1 MYGILILGLTLLGV
15 TLSWWLER
23 RDYERRLDKLKIRIY
38 VNGIRG
44 KSTVTRLIAGILR
57 EAGIQTLAKTTGS
70 AAMIILPNG
79 DEIPIQRRSSATI
92 MELFNI
98 AKRYLRLDT
107 EAIVFETMALL
118 PANQTASQELLV
130 KGNINV
136 ITNVREDH
144 QDVMGESLEE
154 IADTLSLIIPYG
166 GTLITAENR
175 PHLRERLAKNA
186 EARGSQMVYADPAW
200 LTEQDLA
207 GFSYLSFRENI
218 SIGLA
223 VAEMLGIPR
232 STAMRGM
239 WNARPDLGVVN
250 IQRTSWKDKEIIWIP
265 LFAVNDRESTIIS
278 VNALRP
284 YYQEDATRIGI
295 LNNRYDRADRAMRFA
310 SIAAKDL
317 DFDYLIT
324 FGAYETQVTKQMI
337 ELGVSPGRIISMGFS
352 VNPTLEQIFDVV
364 AGLIKGE
371 QGVLIGLV
379 NIHTP
384 QAELLLEYFHHR
396 PDSPVHVHEGE
407 AWKHYR
413 PRMERIK
420 ERMVGHLSVR
430 DESNVR
436 ILR

>member
-1 MYGILILGLTLLGV
+1 MYGIVILGLTLLGV
-15 TLSWWLER
+15 ILSWWLER

-44 KSTVTRLIAGILR
+44 KSTVTRLIAGVLR

-70 AAMIILPNG
+70 AAMVILPNG

-98 AKRYLRLDT
+98 AKQYLEKDT
-107 EAIVFETMALL
+107 EAIVFETMALF

-154 IADTLSLIIPYG
+154 IADTLSLMIPHDG
-166 GTLITAENR
+166 ILITAEER
-175 PHLRERLAKNA
+175 PHLRERLGKNA
-186 EARGSQMVYADPAW
+186 QARGSRLVYADPTW
-200 LTEQDLA
+200 VTEQNLT
-207 GFSYLSFRENI
+207 GFNYLSFRENI

-223 VAEMLGIPR
+223 VAEILGIPR
-232 STAMRGM
+232 ATAMRGM
-239 WNARPDLGVVN
+239 WNARPDVGVVN
-250 IQRTSWKDKEIIWIP
+250 IQRTNWKSKEIVWIP

-278 VNALRP
+278 VNALQP
-284 YYQEDATRIGI
+284 YYDQNATRIGI

-310 SIAAKDL
+310 SIAANDL
-317 DFDYLIT
+317 NFDYWVT
-324 FGAYETQVTKQMI
+324 FGAYESQVTDYMRK
-337 ELGVSPGRIISMGFS
+337 LGVPHGRIINMGFS
-352 VNPTLEQIFDVV
+352 INPTLDQIFDRI
-364 AGLIKGE
+364 ADLIKGE

-384 QAELLLEYFHHR
+384 QAELLLEYFR
-396 PDSPVHVHEGE
+396 QRQDSPIHVHERE

-413 PRMERIK
+413 PRMEQTK
-420 ERMVGHLSVR
+420 ERMIAHLFR
-430 DESNVR
+430 RN
-436 ILR
+436 

>member
-1 MYGILILGLTLLGV
+1 MYGLVALGLLLLGV
-15 TLSWWLER
+15 ILTWWIER
-23 RDYERRLDKLKIRIY
+23 RDYERQLSKLKIRIY

-44 KSTVTRLIAGILR
+44 KSTVTRLIAGVLR

-70 AAMIILPNG
+70 AAMVILPNG
-79 DEIPIQRRSSATI
+79 DEVPIRRRSSATI

-98 AKRYLRLDT
+98 AKHYLEKET
-107 EAIVFETMALL
+107 EAIVFETMALY

-154 IADTLSLIIPYG
+154 IADTMSLIIPHDG
-166 GTLITAENR
+166 ILITAEDR
-175 PHLRERLAKNA
+175 PHLRERLAQNVQ
-186 EARGSQMVYADPAW
+186 ARRSHLVYADPAW
-200 LTEQDLA
+200 VTEEDLT

-223 VAEMLGIPR
+223 VAKMLGIPR
-232 STAMRGM
+232 ATAMRGM
-239 WNARPDLGVVN
+239 WNARPDVGVVN
-250 IQRTSWKDKEIIWIP
+250 IQRTTWKNKEILWIP

-278 VNALRP
+278 VDALRP
-284 YYQEDATRIGI
+284 YYDEHATRIGI

-317 DFDYLIT
+317 DFDYWIT
-324 FGAYETQVTKQMI
+324 FGAYESQVTEHMLKC
-337 ELGVSPGRIISMGFS
+337 GVSPDRIIHLGFS
-352 VNPTLEQIFDVV
+352 VNPSLNQIFDRV
-364 AGLIKGE
+364 AGLVKGE

-396 PDSPVHVHEGE
+396 PDSPVHVHAGE
-407 AWKHYR
+407 AWQHYR
-413 PRMERIK
+413 PRMERVK
-420 ERMVGHLSVR
+420 ERMIGHLAVR
-430 DESNVR
+430 D
-436 ILR
+436 

>member
-1 MYGILILGLTLLGV
+1 MYGIAILGLTLLGV
-15 TLSWWLER
+15 VISWWIER
-23 RDYERRLDKLKIRIY
+23 RDYERQLDKLKIRIY

-44 KSTVTRLIAGILR
+44 KSTVTRLIAGVLR

-70 AAMIILPNG
+70 AAMVILPNG
-79 DEIPIQRRSSATI
+79 EEIPIQRRSSATI

-98 AKRYLRLDT
+98 AKRYLKKDT
-107 EAIVFETMALL
+107 EAIVFETMALF
-118 PANQTASQELLV
+118 PANQIASQDLLV

-154 IADTLSLIIPYG
+154 IADTMSLIIPHEG
-166 GTLITAENR
+166 VVITAEDR
-175 PHLRERLAKNA
+175 PHLRERLGKNA
-186 EARGSQMVYADPAW
+186 EARGSRLVYADPAW
-200 LTEQDLA
+200 VTDKDLA
-207 GFSYLSFRENI
+207 GFNYLSFRENI

-239 WNARPDLGVVN
+239 WNARPDVGVVN
-250 IQRTSWKDKEIIWIP
+250 IQRTTWKKKEIIWIP

-278 VNALRP
+278 VDALQP
-284 YYQEDATRIGI
+284 YYREDATRIGI

-317 DFDYLIT
+317 DFDYWIT
-324 FGAYETQVTKQMI
+324 FGAYEPQVTDEMLK
-337 ELGVSPGRIISMGFS
+337 LGVPRERIINMGFS
-352 VNPTLEQIFDVV
+352 VNPSLEQIFDVI

-396 PDSPVHVHEGE
+396 PDSPVHVHEDE
-407 AWKHYR
+407 AWRRYR
-413 PRMERIK
+413 PRMEQVK
-420 ERMVGHLSVR
+420 ERMVGHLADR
-430 DESNVR
+430 N
-436 ILR
+436 

>member
-1 MYGILILGLTLLGV
+1 MYGIAILGLTLIGV
-15 TLSWWLER
+15 VISWWMER
-23 RDYERRLDKLKIRIY
+23 RDYERQLDKLKIRIY

-44 KSTVTRLIAGILR
+44 KSTVTRLIAGVLR

-70 AAMIILPNG
+70 AAMVILPNG
-79 DEIPIQRRSSATI
+79 EEIPIQRRSSATI

-98 AKRYLRLDT
+98 AKRYLKKDT
-107 EAIVFETMALL
+107 EAIVFETMALF
-118 PANQTASQELLV
+118 PANQIASQDLLV

-154 IADTLSLIIPYG
+154 IADTMSLIIPHEG
-166 GTLITAENR
+166 VVITAEDR
-175 PHLRERLAKNA
+175 PYLRERLAKNA
-186 EARGSQMVYADPAW
+186 EARRSRMVYADPAW
-200 LTEQDLA
+200 VTDNDLA
-207 GFSYLSFRENI
+207 GFNYLSFRENI

-239 WNARPDLGVVN
+239 WNARPDVGVVN
-250 IQRTSWKDKEIIWIP
+250 IQRTTWKEKEIIWIP

-278 VNALRP
+278 VDALQP
-284 YYQEDATRIGI
+284 YYREDATRIGI

-317 DFDYLIT
+317 DFDYWIT
-324 FGAYETQVTKQMI
+324 FGAYEPQVTDEMLK
-337 ELGVSPGRIISMGFS
+337 LGVTRERIINMGFS
-352 VNPTLEQIFDVV
+352 VNPSLEQIFDVI

-396 PDSPVHVHEGE
+396 PDSPVHVHEEE
-407 AWKHYR
+407 AWRRYR
-413 PRMERIK
+413 PRMEQVK
-420 ERMVGHLSVR
+420 ERMVGRLADR
-430 DESNVR
+430 N
-436 ILR
+436 

>member
-1 MYGILILGLTLLGV
+1 MYGIAILGLTLLGV
-15 TLSWWLER
+15 VVSWWIER
-23 RDYERRLDKLKIRIY
+23 RDYERQLNKLKIRIY

-44 KSTVTRLIAGILR
+44 KSTVTRLIAGVLR

-70 AAMIILPNG
+70 AAMVILPNG
-79 DEIPIQRRSSATI
+79 EEIPIQRRSSATI

-98 AKRYLRLDT
+98 AKRYLKKDT
-107 EAIVFETMALL
+107 EAIVFETMALF
-118 PANQTASQELLV
+118 PANQIASQDLLV

-154 IADTLSLIIPYG
+154 IADTMSLIIPHEG
-166 GTLITAENR
+166 VVITAEDR
-175 PHLRERLAKNA
+175 PHLRERLAQNA
-186 EARGSQMVYADPAW
+186 QARGSRMVYADPAW
-200 LTEQDLA
+200 VTDKDLA
-207 GFSYLSFRENI
+207 GFNYLSFRENI

-239 WNARPDLGVVN
+239 WNARPDVGVVN
-250 IQRTSWKDKEIIWIP
+250 IQRTTWKKKEIIWIP

-278 VNALRP
+278 VDALQP
-284 YYQEDATRIGI
+284 YYRDDATRIGI

-317 DFDYLIT
+317 DFDYWIT
-324 FGAYETQVTKQMI
+324 FGAYESQVTEQMLK
-337 ELGVSPGRIISMGFS
+337 LGVPPERIVNMCFS
-352 VNPTLEQIFDVV
+352 VNPSLEQIFNVI

-396 PDSPVHVHEGE
+396 PDSPVHVHEEE
-407 AWKHYR
+407 AWRRYR
-413 PRMERIK
+413 PRMEQVK
-420 ERMVGHLSVR
+420 ERMVGHLTDR
-430 DESNVR
+430 N
-436 ILR
+436 

>member
-1 MYGILILGLTLLGV
+1 MYGIVILGLTLLGV
-15 TLSWWLER
+15 IMTWWVER
-23 RDYERRLDKLKIRIY
+23 RDYERRLNKLKIRIY

-44 KSTVTRLIAGILR
+44 KSTVTRLIAGVLR

-70 AAMIILPNG
+70 AAMVILPNG
-79 DEIPIQRRSSATI
+79 EEIRIERRSSATI

-98 AKRYLRLDT
+98 AKKHLKKDT
-107 EAIVFETMALL
+107 EAIVFETMALF
-118 PANQTASQELLV
+118 PANQIASQDLLV

-154 IADTLSLIIPYG
+154 IADTMSLIIPHDG
-166 GTLITAENR
+166 ILITAEDRAN
-175 PHLRERLAKNA
+175 LRERLAKNA
-186 EARGSQMVYADPAW
+186 EARGSRSVYADPSW
-200 LTEQDLA
+200 VTERDLA
-207 GFSYLSFRENI
+207 GFNYLSFRENV

-223 VAEMLGIPR
+223 VADLLGIPR

-239 WNARPDLGVVN
+239 WNARPDVGVVN
-250 IQRTSWKDKEIIWIP
+250 IQRTMWKNKEILWIP

-278 VNALRP
+278 VDALRP
-284 YYQEDATRIGI
+284 YYGQDTTRIGI

-310 SIAAKDL
+310 NIAAKDL
-317 DFDYLIT
+317 DFDYWIT
-324 FGAYETQVTKQMI
+324 FGAYETQVTELMLQ
-337 ELGVSPGRIISMGFS
+337 LGVPAERIINLGFS
-352 VNPTLEQIFDVV
+352 VNPTLEQIFDRI
-364 AGLIKGE
+364 ASLIKGE

-396 PDSPVHVHEGE
+396 ADSPVHVHEGE

-413 PRMERIK
+413 PRIEQTK
-420 ERMVGHLSVR
+420 ERMLGHFTQR
-430 DESNVR
+430 K
-436 ILR
+436 

>member
-1 MYGILILGLTLLGV
+1 MYGLVILGLTLLGV
-15 TLSWWLER
+15 ILSWWIER
-23 RDYERRLDKLKIRIY
+23 RNHERRLNKLKIRIY

-44 KSTVTRLIAGILR
+44 KSTVTRLIAGVLR

-70 AAMIILPNG
+70 AAMMILPNG
-79 DEIPIQRRSSATI
+79 EEIPILRRSSATI
-92 MELFNI
+92 MELFNMS
-98 AKRYLRLDT
+98 KQYLKQDT
-107 EAIVFETMALL
+107 EAIVFETMALY

-144 QDVMGESLEE
+144 QDVMGESLED
-154 IADTLSLIIPYG
+154 IADTLSLIIPHH
-166 GTLITAENR
+166 GTLVTAEDR

-186 EARGSQMVYADPAW
+186 AKRGSEMIYADPASV
-200 LTEQDLA
+200 TEQDLA
-207 GFSYLSFRENI
+207 GFNYLSFRENI

-223 VAEMLGIPR
+223 VAELLGIPR
-232 STAMRGM
+232 ATAVRGM
-239 WNARPDLGVVN
+239 WNARPDIGVVN
-250 IQRTSWKDKEIIWIP
+250 IQRTSWREKEILWIP

-278 VNALRP
+278 VNALQP
-284 YYQEDATRIGI
+284 YYRQDATRIGI

-310 SIAAKDL
+310 EIAAKDL
-317 DFDYLIT
+317 DFDYWIT
-324 FGAYETQVTKQMI
+324 FGGYETQVTKRMI
-337 ELGVSPGRIISMGFS
+337 DLGVSPARIINMGFS
-352 VNPTLEQIFDVV
+352 VNPSLEQIFDVV
-364 AGLIKGE
+364 ADLIKGE

-420 ERMVGHLSVR
+420 ERMIVYLPVG
-430 DESNVR
+430 D
-436 ILR
+436 